1 MDKTIE
7 DVKEFWNTRPCNIK
21 HSKKELGTKEY
32 FDEVEKRR
40 YEVEPHILEF
50 ADFRNCKG
58 KSVLEIGCGIGTDT
72 ISFARN
78 GASVTAIDLSEKS
91 IDITKQRFDIYGE
104 QGRILYADAENL
116 SLFLEGDEKFDLIY
130 SFGVIHHTPNPS
142 RVLDEIRKF
151 SNEDTII
158 KLMFYSKYSWKGI
171 GFFLQYGWKFRFDYV
186 KTIKYF
192 AEAQLNCPI
201 ANVYTKKDLECLFHD
216 FEIVE
221 IKKDHIFQ
229 YKVGKYIEGF
239 LDKKTIFKIMPRFI
253 FSYLKSIL
261 GWHYLITLK
270 IK

>member
-7 DVKEFWNTRPCNIK
+7 DVKNFWNRRPCNIR

-40 YEVEPHILEF
+40 YEVEPHIAEF
-50 ADFRNCKG
+50 ANFSNWGG
-58 KSVLEIGCGIGTDT
+58 KKVLEIGCGIGTDT
-72 ISFARN
+72 ISFAKN
-78 GASVTAIDLSEKS
+78 GAYITAIDLSEKS
-91 IDITKQRFDIYGE
+91 IDITKKRFDIYGE
-104 QGRILYADAENL
+104 HGEIIYADAENL
-116 SLFLEGDEKFDLIY
+116 SLFIEDQKFDLIY

-142 RVLDEIRKF
+142 KVLNEIKKF
-151 SNEDTII
+151 SSKDTII

-171 GFFLQYGWKFRFDYV
+171 GFFLQYGWKFKFDYE

-201 ANVYTKKDLECLFHD
+201 ANVYTKKDLEFLFQD
-216 FEIVE
+216 FEIIE

-229 YKVGKYIEGF
+229 YRIDKYINGF
-239 LDKKTIFKIMPRFI
+239 LDRKFIFKIMPNFI
-253 FSYLKSIL
+253 FSYLKRTL